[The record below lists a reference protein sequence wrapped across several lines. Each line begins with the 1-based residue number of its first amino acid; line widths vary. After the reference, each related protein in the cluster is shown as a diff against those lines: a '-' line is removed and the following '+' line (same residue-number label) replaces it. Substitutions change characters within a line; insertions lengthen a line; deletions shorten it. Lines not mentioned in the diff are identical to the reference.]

1 MNLDAYFERIG
12 WRGAR
17 DATFA
22 TLAGILDRH
31 VVTIPFENIDVL
43 LKNTPKLDLPSLEA
57 KLVDARRGGY
67 CYEHATLFA
76 AVLQELGFDVATHSA
91 RVTMFVPEDKA
102 PRTHMFLTV
111 QLPEGRF
118 VVDPGFGGL
127 TPRVPVPLVDRRR
140 APPSGAAS
148 AKVTIDAAVGDHWIE
163 LSPTENRSHHLFA
176 LTVRTPE
183 KTIAAWVSTL
193 DRDYPI
199 DFEMAN
205 WFTAT
210 SPLSPFTRGLR
221 MRAFTED
228 GKVTVAGR
236 TVTFADGSKRELDCG
251 ADLRP
256 IVREYF
262 GFDVPALDEL
272 ELPAAP

>member
-1 MNLDAYFERIG
+1 MNLEAYFARIG
-12 WRGAR
+12 WSGTR

-22 TLAGILDRH
+22 TLAGVLDRH
-31 VVTIPFENIDVL
+31 VVAIPFENIDVL
-43 LKNTPKLDLPSLEA
+43 LKKTPKLDLDSLEQ
-57 KLVDARRGGY
+57 KLVCDRRGGY

-76 AVLQELGFDVATHSA
+76 AVLEELGFEVVTHSA
-91 RVTMFVPEDKA
+91 RVTMFATKATA

-111 QLPEGRF
+111 TLPEGRF

-127 TPRVPVPLVDRRR
+127 TPRVPVPLDGVRVGEHSIER
-140 APPSGAAS
+140 
-148 AKVTIDAAVGDHWIE
+148 DADDDHV
-163 LSPTENRSHHLFA
+163 
-176 LTVRTPE
+176 LTVRTPD

-205 WFTAT
+205 LFTAT
-210 SPLSPFTRGLR
+210 SPLSGFTRGLR
-221 MRAFTED
+221 MRAFVGD
-228 GKVTVAGR
+228 GKVTVVHR
-236 TVTFADGSKRELDCG
+236 TATLPSGETQQLEHG